1 MRKFIQQFIFKYKNI
16 SIVKKNLIIDSATIY
31 ETKDYNF
38 YTSETHTIQDA
49 TNNNLW
55 NSCIY
60 SYILQNLNS
69 NIDLNTID
77 PPEKNFDDRSYLISK
92 DNRKSLYKKKNFKQN
107 IVDLY
112 GRVINLLPNNSDVFI
127 YNSGFNLIDE
137 QKINI
142 MFGQMPRIY
151 PIKYEFDYSNF
162 DENFRNKLN
171 FEKFIKIDNKNYNQ
185 NFLDIF
191 NLIVRILN
199 RSLPI
204 FILEDFIRLIKFSGK
219 LNFRKKPKAICT
231 SYAFESAEPFKFYL
245 AIQKFLNPKLK
256 YFVYQHGGSYIT
268 RLDNSF
274 YNETNT

>member
-1 MRKFIQQFIFKYKNI
+1 M
-16 SIVKKNLIIDSATIY
+16 
-31 ETKDYNF
+31 
-38 YTSETHTIQDA
+38 
-49 TNNNLW
+49 
-55 NSCIY
+55 
-60 SYILQNLNS
+60 
-69 NIDLNTID
+69 
-77 PPEKNFDDRSYLISK
+77 
-92 DNRKSLYKKKNFKQN
+92 
-107 IVDLY
+107 
-112 GRVINLLPNNSDVFI
+112 LPNNSDVFI

-219 LNFRKKPKAICT
+219 LNFPKNPRQFVQVMHLKVLSHLNFILL
-231 SYAFESAEPFKFYL
+231 FKNF
-245 AIQKFLNPKLK
+245 
-256 YFVYQHGGSYIT
+256 
-268 RLDNSF
+268 
-274 YNETNT
+274 

>member
-1 MRKFIQQFIFKYKNI
+1 M
-16 SIVKKNLIIDSATIY
+16 
-31 ETKDYNF
+31 
-38 YTSETHTIQDA
+38 
-49 TNNNLW
+49 
-55 NSCIY
+55 
-60 SYILQNLNS
+60 
-69 NIDLNTID
+69 
-77 PPEKNFDDRSYLISK
+77 
-92 DNRKSLYKKKNFKQN
+92 
-107 IVDLY
+107 
-112 GRVINLLPNNSDVFI
+112 FI

-204 FILEDFIRLIKFSGK
+204 FILEDFIRLIKFSE
-219 LNFRKKPKAICT
+219 N
-231 SYAFESAEPFKFYL
+231 
-245 AIQKFLNPKLK
+245 
-256 YFVYQHGGSYIT
+256 
-268 RLDNSF
+268 
-274 YNETNT
+274 